1 MKTKF
6 FVGTS
11 GWAYS
16 WNNGGTLD
24 WYVLN
29 SGLNA
34 VELNA
39 SFYRFP
45 FPNQVKA
52 WAKMKDLSW
61 SIKVNRS
68 ITHMHKFN
76 DKARIMLGKFKAA
89 FRPMDNLID
98 NYLFQLPPNIKSDKA
113 DNILKF
119 ISDSNITKKA
129 VVEPRSTSWFNDT
142 IYSKF
147 KEGGVT
153 MCSIDSPIGSF
164 FVKTTEKV
172 YLRLHGRKSWY
183 TYNYSKNELEEII
196 DSVISHKPKEAFIF
210 LNNDHSML
218 KNAREILDIVK
229 SI

>member
-1 MKTKF
+1 
-6 FVGTS
+6 
-11 GWAYS
+11 
-16 WNNGGTLD
+16 
-24 WYVLN
+24 
-29 SGLNA
+29 
-34 VELNA
+34 
-39 SFYRFP
+39 
-45 FPNQVKA
+45 
-52 WAKMKDLSW
+52 
-61 SIKVNRS
+61 
-68 ITHMHKFN
+68 
-76 DKARIMLGKFKAA
+76 MLGKFKAA

-147 KEGGVT
+147 KEGSVT

-183 TYNYSKNELEEII
+183 TYNYSRNELEEII
-196 DSVISHKPKEAFIF
+196 RFCHQPQAKRGIYF
-210 LNNDHSML
+210 L
-218 KNAREILDIVK
+218 KQ
-229 SI
+229 